1 MSTGE
6 TSILSSVAAVC
17 DRRSAHLPFRQCAA
31 IIDTPLQQRLWRLQ
45 FRSSPYHERM
55 IDVVK
60 ASEAEP
66 RKSFDVAFDLLAI
79 GPQSMIAKMHYR
91 PENHIPFHSHPNEQ
105 SGYIIS
111 GRTRVVTRD
120 ASYELGPGD
129 SYVIPADVEHS
140 IEVIEPT
147 EELQVFT
154 PPREDFR

>member
-1 MSTGE
+1 ME
-6 TSILSSVAAVC
+6 SSADVNGGTQAFLRVPPVFCTFAPV
-17 DRRSAHLPFRQCAA
+17 D
-31 IIDTPLQQRLWRLQ
+31 IIK
-45 FRSSPYHERM
+45 RM
-55 IDVVK
+55 IDVVR
-60 ASEAEP
+60 AGEAKL
-66 RKSFDVAFDLLAI
+66 RKSFDVVFDWLAI

-91 PENHIPFHSHPNEQ
+91 PENRIPFHSHPNEH

-129 SYVIPADVEHS
+129 SYVVPADVEHS
-140 IEVIEPT
+140 IEVIEVT